1 MASNVP
7 IIGQNRE
14 PFDAHMN
21 WLEGKTISQDM
32 PTQKAQVIL
41 EKGVNSWTL
50 LVVGSEGQVGAAA
63 FGPIGSLPLMQQI
76 LSQSGAKPHQLNDG
90 VHVNEGI
97 DG

>member
-1 MASNVP
+1 MENDVP

-21 WLEGKTISQDM
+21 WLEGKTIAKDV

-50 LVVGSEGQVGAAA
+50 LVVGSDGQVGAAA
-63 FGPIGSLPLMQQI
+63 FGPIGSLPLIQQI
-76 LSQSGAKPHQLNDG
+76 LGQSGAKPHVLTKPHVLNG
-90 VHVNEGI
+90 EY
-97 DG
+97 